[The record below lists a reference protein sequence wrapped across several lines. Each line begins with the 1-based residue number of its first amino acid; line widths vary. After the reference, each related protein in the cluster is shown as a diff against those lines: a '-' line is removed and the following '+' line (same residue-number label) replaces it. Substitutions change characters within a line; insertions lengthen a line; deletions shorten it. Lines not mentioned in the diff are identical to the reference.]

1 VGGFGVVEADNWD
14 CDLEVAMGWQVRRNV
29 YLDVGYR
36 ARGQWQNVGSNGNG
50 KVSGWFFGP
59 ELGLTFKF

>member
-1 VGGFGVVEADNWD
+1 VVEADNWD